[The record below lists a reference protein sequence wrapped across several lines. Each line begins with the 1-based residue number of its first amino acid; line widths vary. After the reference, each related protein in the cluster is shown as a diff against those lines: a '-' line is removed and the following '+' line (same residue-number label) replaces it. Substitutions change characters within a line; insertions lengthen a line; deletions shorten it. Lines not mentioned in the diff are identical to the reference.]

1 MMVILK
7 QFERIVIKCVF
18 FVALIFVKW
27 FGPVP
32 LVMRNGIPRKRI
44 VAPKR

>member
-1 MMVILK
+1 MVVLK
-7 QFERIVIKCVF
+7 QFERMVIKCVF

-32 LVMRNGIPRKRI
+32 LVMLNGIPRKPI
-44 VAPKR
+44 VALKC